1 MWSRDVATGCWNAQ
15 PIDSNTALQQVS
27 EITSNADDGHVST
40 DSLEDGDFDV
50 TDRTSDANING
61 DAVLERKLQQSL
73 VLVTVE
79 IPHVG
84 LLDGCHAKS
93 FTGQPNVCHVLRHLL
108 CK

>member
-1 MWSRDVATGCWNAQ
+1 MWNRDVATGCWNAQ
-15 PIDSNTALQQVS
+15 PIDSSTALQQAP
-27 EITSNADDGHVST
+27 EITSNADDSHVST
-40 DSLEDGDFDV
+40 DSLEDDDADV
-50 TDRTSDANING
+50 SDRASDADNNG
-61 DAVLERKLQQSL
+61 DAALERKLQQSL